1 MARGEFGSDRGAAG
15 GIGHTVAKSNN
26 AIPGLLTIYDSPFT
40 IYQTMKLD
48 DIKESALMAF
58 DTLRANKLRSS
69 LTILGV
75 SVGVI
80 TVIFMVSI
88 IQGLNKAFAEQVE
101 SLGSNTIFVSKFE
114 PSFGRPPGPE
124 EIHRKDLTMED
135 AEAIRMEAPSI
146 AGVSPVNRMLA
157 VTARFQDKQTDTP
170 VMFGVTPYYE
180 FVHTQYVARGRFI
193 KDLDMDNRD
202 NIVVIGVDV
211 ARALFPY
218 EDPLDKDIR
227 INGNPY
233 HVVGVMEPLGNFFG
247 QSRDNSLFI
256 PITTFDKYYPDRPFP
271 ETVFFM
277 VVRPH
282 SRAFV
287 KSAIDEMTDVLRRRR
302 RVPLNAPNNFGIS
315 SQDSLLDIYNQ
326 LTGATALV
334 LTAIS
339 FVALMIGGIGV
350 MNIMLVS
357 VTERTKEIGVRKA
370 VGATRANI
378 LAQFLI
384 EAVVLTAI
392 GGLAGL
398 AVGELLAFI
407 INRYSPLPAY
417 VPLWAIGV
425 GVGISAAVGI
435 VFGLWPAW
443 KAARL
448 DPIEALRWE

>member
-1 MARGEFGSDRGAAG
+1 M
-15 GIGHTVAKSNN
+15 T
-26 AIPGLLTIYDSPFT
+26 
-40 IYQTMKLD
+40 LD

-88 IQGLNKAFAEQVE
+88 IQGLNKAFADQIE
-101 SLGSNTIFVSKFE
+101 SLGSNTIFVAKFE
-114 PSFGRPPGPE
+114 PSFGRPPGPD
-124 EIHRKDLTMED
+124 EIHRKDLTMDD
-135 AEAIRMEAPSI
+135 ADALRREAPSI
-146 AGVSPVNRMLA
+146 AGVSPIHRMIA
-157 VTARFQDKQTDTP
+157 ATMRYQVKQTDTP
-170 VMFGVTPYYE
+170 ILFGVTPYYE
-180 FVHTQYVARGRFI
+180 FVHSQYVASGRFVNDI
-193 KDLDMDNRD
+193 DMQDRS
-202 NIVVIGVDV
+202 NICILGVDV
-211 ARALFPY
+211 KRALFPY
-218 EDPLDKDIR
+218 EDPVDKEVR

-233 HVVGVMEPLGNFFG
+233 RVVGVMESLGNFFG
-247 QSRDNSLFI
+247 QSRDNSIFV

-271 ETVFFM
+271 EVVFF
-277 VVRPH
+277 VIVRPV
-282 SRAFV
+282 SRAHV
-287 KSAIDEMTDVLRRRR
+287 KSAIDEITDILRRRR
-302 RVPLNAPNNFGIS
+302 RVPPAAPNNFGIS
-315 SQDSLLDIYNQ
+315 SQDSLLDVYNQ

-357 VTERTKEIGVRKA
+357 VTERTKEIGIRKA
-370 VGATRANI
+370 VGATKLNI
-378 LAQFLI
+378 LSQFLI
-384 EAVVLTAI
+384 EAVVLTGI

-398 AVGELLAFI
+398 AVGEIASLLM
-407 INRYSPLPAY
+407 NKYSPLPAY

>member
-1 MARGEFGSDRGAAG
+1 MHFEF
-15 GIGHTVAKSNN
+15 
-26 AIPGLLTIYDSPFT
+26 
-40 IYQTMKLD
+40 
-48 DIKESALMAF
+48 KESALMAL
-58 DTLRANKLRSS
+58 DTLRTNKLRSS

-101 SLGSNTIFVSKFE
+101 SLGSNTIFVSKFQ
-114 PSFGRPPGPE
+114 PSFGRPPGPD

-135 AEAIRMEAPSI
+135 AEALRREAPSI
-146 AGVSPVNRMLA
+146 AGVSPIHRMIA
-157 VTARFQDKQTDTP
+157 VTARYRDKQTDTP
-170 VMFGVTPYYE
+170 ILLGVTPYYE
-180 FVHTQYVARGRFI
+180 FVHSQYVARGRFI
-193 KDLDMDNRD
+193 KDLDMDNRE
-202 NIVVIGVDV
+202 NVAIIGVDV

-218 EDPLDKDIR
+218 EDPVDKEIR

-233 HVVGVMEPLGNFFG
+233 HVIGVMEPLGNFLG
-247 QSRDNSLFI
+247 QSRDNSIFI
-256 PITTFDKYYPDRPFP
+256 PISTFDKYYPDRPFP
-271 ETVFFM
+271 EVVFFII
-277 VVRPH
+277 VRPQ
-282 SRAFV
+282 SRAYV
-287 KSAIDEMTDVLRRRR
+287 KSAMDEITDILRRRR
-302 RVPLNAPNNFGIS
+302 RVPAGQPNNFGLS

-357 VTERTKEIGVRKA
+357 VTERTREIGVRKA
-370 VGATRANI
+370 VGATKLNI

-398 AVGELLAFI
+398 GVGELLAVI
-407 INRYSPLPAY
+407 INSYSPLPAF

>member
-1 MARGEFGSDRGAAG
+1 MR
-15 GIGHTVAKSNN
+15 
-26 AIPGLLTIYDSPFT
+26 
-40 IYQTMKLD
+40 LD

-58 DTLRANKLRSS
+58 DTLRANKLRSA

-75 SVGVI
+75 SVGVV

-88 IQGLNKAFAEQVE
+88 IQGLNKAFADQVE
-101 SLGSNTIFVSKFE
+101 SLGSNTIFVSKFQ

-124 EIHRKDLTMED
+124 EIHRKDLTMDD
-135 AEAIRMEAPSI
+135 AEALRREAPSI
-146 AGVSPVNRMLA
+146 AGVSPIHRLIA
-157 VTARFQDKQTDTP
+157 VTARYQDKQTDTP
-170 VMFGVTPYYE
+170 ILFGVTPYYE
-180 FVHTQYVARGRFI
+180 FVQTQYVARGRFI
-193 KDLDMDNRD
+193 KEFDMENRD
-202 NIVVIGVDV
+202 NVCVIGVDV
-211 ARALFPY
+211 VHALFPY
-218 EDPLDKDIR
+218 EDPVDKEIR
-227 INGNPY
+227 LAGTPY
-233 HVVGVMEPLGNFFG
+233 RVIGVMEPLGSFLG
-247 QSRDNSLFI
+247 QSRDNSVFV

-271 ETVFFM
+271 EVVFFII
-277 VVRPH
+277 VRPQ
-282 SRAFV
+282 SRAYV
-287 KSAIDEMTDVLRRRR
+287 KSAIDEITDILRRRR
-302 RVPLNAPNNFGIS
+302 RVPLDAPNDFGIS

-370 VGATRANI
+370 VGATRLNI
-378 LAQFLI
+378 LSQFLI
-384 EAVVLTAI
+384 EAVVLTGI

-398 AVGELLAFI
+398 AVGELLAFL
-407 INRYSPLPAY
+407 INRYSPLPAF
-417 VPLWAIGV
+417 VPVWAIAV

-435 VFGLWPAW
+435 VFGMWPAW

>member
-1 MARGEFGSDRGAAG
+1 MR
-15 GIGHTVAKSNN
+15 
-26 AIPGLLTIYDSPFT
+26 
-40 IYQTMKLD
+40 LD

-88 IQGLNKAFAEQVE
+88 IQGLNKAFADQVE
-101 SLGSNTIFVSKFE
+101 SLGSNTIFISKFN

-124 EIHRKDLTMED
+124 EIHRKDLTMDD
-135 AEAIRMEAPSI
+135 ADALRREAPSV
-146 AGVSPVNRMLA
+146 AGVSPIHRMLA
-157 VTARFQDKQTDTP
+157 VTAHYQDKQTDTP
-170 VMFGVTPYYE
+170 ILLGVTPYYE
-180 FVHTQYVARGRFI
+180 FVQTAYAARGRFI
-193 KDLDMDNRD
+193 SDFDMESRVN
-202 NIVVIGVDV
+202 VCVIGVDV
-211 ARALFPY
+211 VHALFPY
-218 EDPLDKDIR
+218 EDPIDKDIR
-227 INGNPY
+227 INGNPF
-233 HVVGVMEPLGNFFG
+233 HVVGVMEPLGSFFG
-247 QSRDNSLFI
+247 QSRDNSIFI
-256 PITTFDKYYPDRPFP
+256 PVSTFDKYYAEGPFP
-271 ETVFFM
+271 QVVFFIII
-277 VVRPH
+277 RPQ
-282 SRAFV
+282 SRAYV
-287 KSAIDEMTDVLRRRR
+287 KSAMDEITDILRRRR
-302 RVPLNAPNNFGIS
+302 RVPMDAPNDFGIT

-370 VGATRANI
+370 VGATRLNI
-378 LAQFLI
+378 LSQFLI

-398 AVGELLAFI
+398 VIGELFAFL
-407 INRYSPLPAY
+407 INKYSPLPAY
-417 VPLWAIGV
+417 VPIWAIAV
-425 GVGISAAVGI
+425 GIGISAGVGI

>member
-1 MARGEFGSDRGAAG
+1 M
-15 GIGHTVAKSNN
+15 H
-26 AIPGLLTIYDSPFT
+26 
-40 IYQTMKLD
+40 LD
-48 DIKESALMAF
+48 DVKESALMAF

-101 SLGSNTIFVSKFE
+101 SLGSNTIFVAKFE

-135 AEAIRMEAPSI
+135 AEALRREAPSI
-146 AGVSPVNRMLA
+146 AGVSPIHRMIA
-157 VTARFQDKQTDTP
+157 VTARYKDKQTDTP
-170 VMFGVTPYYE
+170 ILLGVTPYYE
-180 FVHTQYVARGRFI
+180 FVHSQYVARGRFI
-193 KDLDMDNRD
+193 KDLDMESRD
-202 NIVVIGVDV
+202 NVAVLGVDV

-218 EDPLDKDIR
+218 EDPLEKEIR
-227 INGNPY
+227 IGGNPY
-233 HVVGVMEPLGNFFG
+233 RVVGVMEPLGNFLG

-256 PITTFDKYYPDRPFP
+256 PIATFDKYYPDRPFP
-271 ETVFFM
+271 EVVFFII
-277 VVRPH
+277 VRPQ
-282 SRAFV
+282 SRAYV
-287 KSAIDEMTDVLRRRR
+287 KSAIDEMTDILRRRR
-302 RVPLNAPNNFGIS
+302 RVPIGAPNNFGIS

-370 VGATRANI
+370 VGATRLNI
-378 LAQFLI
+378 LSQFLI

-398 AVGELLAFI
+398 GVGELLAFI
-407 INRYSPLPAY
+407 INTYSPLPAF
-417 VPLWAIGV
+417 VPMWAVAV

>member
-1 MARGEFGSDRGAAG
+1 MRLE
-15 GIGHTVAKSNN
+15 
-26 AIPGLLTIYDSPFT
+26 
-40 IYQTMKLD
+40 
-48 DIKESALMAF
+48 DIKESAVMAL

-88 IQGLNKAFAEQVE
+88 IQGLNKAFADQVE
-101 SLGSNTIFVSKFE
+101 SLGSNTIFISKFD
-114 PSFGRPPGPE
+114 PSFGRPPGPD

-135 AEAIRMEAPSI
+135 AEALRREAPSVV
-146 AGVSPVNRMLA
+146 GVSPIHRKLA
-157 VTARFQDKQTDTP
+157 ATVRYQDKQSDTP
-170 VMFGVTPYYE
+170 ILLGVTPFYE
-180 FVHTQYVARGRFI
+180 FVHTQYVASGRFI
-193 KDLDMDNRD
+193 NDLDMQDRSN
-202 NIVVIGVDV
+202 VVIIGVDLK
-211 ARALFPY
+211 RALFPY
-218 EDPLDKDIR
+218 EDPVDKEVR

-233 HVVGVMEPLGNFFG
+233 RVIGVMEPLGNFFG
-247 QSRDNSLFI
+247 QSRDNSIFV
-256 PITTFDKYYPDRPFP
+256 PISTFDKYYAEGPFP
-271 ETVFFM
+271 EVVFFM
-277 VVRPH
+277 VIRPI
-282 SRAFV
+282 SRAYV
-287 KSAIDEMTDVLRRRR
+287 KSAMDEVTDILRRRR
-302 RVPLNAPNNFGIS
+302 RVPVGAKNDFGVS
-315 SQDSLLDIYNQ
+315 SQDSLLDVYNQ

-334 LTAIS
+334 LTSIS

-357 VTERTKEIGVRKA
+357 VTERTKEIGIRKA
-370 VGATRANI
+370 VGATKLNI
-378 LAQFLI
+378 LSQFLI

-398 AVGELLAFI
+398 AVGEVASLLM
-407 INRYSPLPAY
+407 NKYSPLPAY

-448 DPIEALRWE
+448 NPIDALRWE

>member
-1 MARGEFGSDRGAAG
+1 MR
-15 GIGHTVAKSNN
+15 I
-26 AIPGLLTIYDSPFT
+26 
-40 IYQTMKLD
+40 D

-88 IQGLNKAFAEQVE
+88 IQGLNKAFADQVE
-101 SLGSNTIFVSKFE
+101 SLGSNTIFVSKFN

-124 EIHRKDLTMED
+124 EIHRKDLTMDD
-135 AEAIRMEAPSI
+135 AEALRREAPSI
-146 AGVSPVNRMLA
+146 AGVSPIHRMLA
-157 VTARFQDKQTDTP
+157 VTARYQDKQTDTP
-170 VMFGVTPYYE
+170 ILFGVTPYYE
-180 FVHTQYVARGRFI
+180 FVQTQYVARGRFI
-193 KDLDMDNRD
+193 KDFDMENRD
-202 NIVVIGVDV
+202 NVCIIGVDV
-211 ARALFPY
+211 VHALFPY
-218 EDPLDKDIR
+218 EDPIDKDIR

-233 HVVGVMEPLGNFFG
+233 HVIGVMEPLGNFFG
-247 QSRDNSLFI
+247 QSRDNSIFI
-256 PITTFDKYYPDRPFP
+256 PINTFDKYYPDRPFP
-271 ETVFFM
+271 EVVFFIII
-277 VVRPH
+277 RPQ
-282 SRAFV
+282 SRAYV
-287 KSAIDEMTDVLRRRR
+287 KSGMDEITDVLRRRR
-302 RVPLNAPNNFGIS
+302 RVPRGAPNNFGIT

-370 VGATRANI
+370 VGATRLNI
-378 LAQFLI
+378 LSQFLI

-398 AVGELLAFI
+398 AVGELLAFL
-407 INRYSPLPAY
+407 INKYSPLPAY
-417 VPLWAIGV
+417 VPIWAIAV

>member
-1 MARGEFGSDRGAAG
+1 MR
-15 GIGHTVAKSNN
+15 
-26 AIPGLLTIYDSPFT
+26 
-40 IYQTMKLD
+40 LD

-88 IQGLNKAFAEQVE
+88 IQGLNKAFADQVE
-101 SLGSNTIFVSKFE
+101 SLGSNTIFISKFN

-124 EIHRKDLTMED
+124 EIHRKDLTMAD
-135 AEAIRMEAPSI
+135 ADALRREAPSV
-146 AGVSPVNRMLA
+146 AGVSPIHRMIA

-170 VMFGVTPYYE
+170 ILLGVTPYYE
-180 FVHTQYVARGRFI
+180 FVQTSYAAHGRFI
-193 KDLDMDNRD
+193 RDFDMESREN
-202 NIVVIGVDV
+202 VCVIGVDV
-211 ARALFPY
+211 VHALFPY
-218 EDPLDKDIR
+218 EDPIDKDIR
-227 INGNPY
+227 INGNPF
-233 HVVGVMEPLGNFFG
+233 HVVGVMEPLGSFFG
-247 QSRDNSLFI
+247 QSRDNSIFI
-256 PITTFDKYYPDRPFP
+256 PVSTFDMYYAEGPFP
-271 ETVFFM
+271 QVVFFIII
-277 VVRPH
+277 RPQ
-282 SRAFV
+282 SRAYV
-287 KSAIDEMTDVLRRRR
+287 KSAMDEITDILRRRR
-302 RVPLNAPNNFGIS
+302 RVALGAPNDFGIT

-370 VGATRANI
+370 VGATRLNI
-378 LAQFLI
+378 LSQFLI

-392 GGLAGL
+392 GGLTGL
-398 AVGELLAFI
+398 VVGELFAFL
-407 INRYSPLPAY
+407 INKYSPLPAY
-417 VPLWAIGV
+417 VPIWAIAV
-425 GVGISAAVGI
+425 GIGISAGVGI

>member
-1 MARGEFGSDRGAAG
+1 MR
-15 GIGHTVAKSNN
+15 I
-26 AIPGLLTIYDSPFT
+26 
-40 IYQTMKLD
+40 D
-48 DIKESALMAF
+48 DVKESALMAL

-101 SLGSNTIFVSKFE
+101 SLGSNTIFVSKFD
-114 PSFGRPPGPE
+114 PGFGRPPGPD
-124 EIHRKDLTMED
+124 EIHRKDLTVED
-135 AEAIRMEAPSI
+135 ADALRTEAPSV
-146 AGVSPVNRMLA
+146 AGVSPVKRMIA
-157 VTARFQDKQTDTP
+157 VTARYQDKQTDTP
-170 VMFGVTPYYE
+170 IMFGVTPYYE
-180 FVHTQYVARGRFI
+180 FVHTQYVARGRFV

-202 NIVVIGVDV
+202 NVVIIGVDV

-218 EDPLDKDIR
+218 EDPLEKDIR
-227 INGNPY
+227 IAGNPY
-233 HVVGVMEPLGNFFG
+233 HVIGVMEPLGNFFG

-271 ETVFFM
+271 ETVFFI
-277 VVRPH
+277 VVRPQ

-287 KSAIDEMTDVLRRRR
+287 KSAMDEMTDILRRRR
-302 RVPLNAPNNFGIS
+302 RVALNAPNNFGMS

-370 VGATRANI
+370 VGATRVNI
-378 LAQFLI
+378 LSQFLI

-392 GGLAGL
+392 GGFAGL

-417 VPLWAIGV
+417 VPLWAIAV

-448 DPIEALRWE
+448 DPIEAFRWE